1 MRTESNLAGQRA
13 WSIMLADVV
22 ALLLTFFVLGLSM
35 RELDGGPP
43 TTLLPIDPER
53 PVIAL
58 VTQGSV
64 AERATP
70 EISAEADRSFAYL
83 ATLLRAQGGLATD
96 ASISYSIFQLDVEMA
111 DPASSASS
119 AERSALTELMATYA
133 FLARRFALEASFRLP
148 TIADETLPARLDRVL
163 TFRHQLARELGLA
176 DAEVI
181 VAAAGEPD
189 GDRLRLALRTR
200 PPRPGAASPVPP

>member
-1 MRTESNLAGQRA
+1 MRTERDLAGQRA

-43 TTLLPIDPER
+43 TTLLPIDPDR

-83 ATLLRAQGGLATD
+83 AALLRAQGGLATV
-96 ASISYSIFQLDVEMA
+96 ARISYTMFQLNIEMA
-111 DPASSASS
+111 DPASSESS
-119 AERSALTELMATYA
+119 AERSAATELMATYA

-148 TIADETLPARLDRVL
+148 TLADETLPARLDRVL
-163 TFRHQLARELGLA
+163 QFRRQLVRELGLA
-176 DAEVI
+176 DTEVT

-200 PPRPGAASPVPP
+200 PPPSGATASVPP

>member
-1 MRTESNLAGQRA
+1 MRAERHLAGQRA

-35 RELDGGPP
+35 RELDGGPA
-43 TTLLPIDPER
+43 TGLMPIDPDR

-58 VTQGSV
+58 VMQGNV
-64 AERATP
+64 AERAAP

-83 ATLLRAQGGLATD
+83 AALLREQGDLATS
-96 ASISYSIFQLDVEMA
+96 ANISYTEFQLNIDMA

-133 FLARRFALEASFRLP
+133 YLARRFALQASFRLP
-148 TIADETLPARLDRVL
+148 TRVDETLPARLDRVL
-163 TFRHQLARELGLA
+163 AFQHRLTQELGLV
-176 DAEVI
+176 DAEVV

-189 GDRLRLALRTR
+189 GDRLRLALRTQ
-200 PPRPGAASPVPP
+200 PPPGDTLTNPP

>member
-1 MRTESNLAGQRA
+1 MRTERDLAGQRA

-43 TTLLPIDPER
+43 TTLLPIDPDR

-58 VTQGSV
+58 VTQGNV

-83 ATLLRAQGGLATD
+83 AALLRAQGGLATK
-96 ASISYSIFQLDVEMA
+96 ASISYTTFQLNIELA
-111 DPASSASS
+111 DPAASASS

-133 FLARRFALEASFRLP
+133 FLARRFALEASFHLP
-148 TIADETLPARLDRVL
+148 TMAGETLPARLDRVL
-163 TFRHQLARELGLA
+163 EFRRQLVRELGLA
-176 DAEVI
+176 EAEVV

-189 GDRLRLALRTR
+189 GARLRLTLRTR
-200 PPRPGAASPVPP
+200 PPPTVPAASVPP

>member
-1 MRTESNLAGQRA
+1 MRTERDLAGQRA

-43 TTLLPIDPER
+43 TTLMPIDPDR
-53 PVIAL
+53 PAIAL
-58 VTQGSV
+58 VSQGSV

-83 ATLLRAQGGLATD
+83 AALLREQEGLATN
-96 ASISYSIFQLDVEMA
+96 ANISYTEFQLNIEMV
-111 DPASSASS
+111 DPTSSTSS
-119 AERSALTELMATYA
+119 AERSAATELMATYA

-148 TIADETLPARLDRVL
+148 MRADEALPARLDRAL
-163 TFRHQLARELGLA
+163 ALQRQLARELGLA
-176 DAEVI
+176 DAEVV
-181 VAAAGEPD
+181 VAAADEPN
-189 GDRLRLALRTR
+189 GDRLHLALRTR
-200 PPRPGAASPVPP
+200 PPPDATSTDPP

>member
-1 MRTESNLAGQRA
+1 
-13 WSIMLADVV
+13 MLADVV

-43 TTLLPIDPER
+43 TTLLPIDPDR

-83 ATLLRAQGGLATD
+83 AALLRAQGGLATE
-96 ASISYSIFQLDVEMA
+96 ASISYNTFLLVIEMA

-148 TIADETLPARLDRVL
+148 TTAGETLPARLDRVFD
-163 TFRHQLARELGLA
+163 FRRHLVRELGLA
-176 DAEVI
+176 EAEVVI
-181 VAAAGEPD
+181 AAAGEPD
-189 GDRLRLALRTR
+189 GDRLHLTLRTR
-200 PPRPGAASPVPP
+200 PPPAAAAASVPP